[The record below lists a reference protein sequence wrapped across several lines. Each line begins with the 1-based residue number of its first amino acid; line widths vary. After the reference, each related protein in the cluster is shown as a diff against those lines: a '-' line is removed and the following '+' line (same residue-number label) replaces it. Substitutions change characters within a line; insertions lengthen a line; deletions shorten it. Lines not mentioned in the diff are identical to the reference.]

1 MIGIPEDIELTKEF
15 KRLVQ
20 LFNNTEEKLYCPDY
34 CNSYA
39 DQRKILLKFEQ
50 ELIMRG
56 IL

>member
-1 MIGIPEDIELTKEF
+1 MIGIPEDIELTNKF
-15 KRLVQ
+15 RRLVQ

-34 CNSYA
+34 CNSYE

-56 IL
+56 YL

>member
-1 MIGIPEDIELTKEF
+1 MIGIPEDIELTEKF
-15 KRLVQ
+15 RRLVQ

-34 CNSYA
+34 CSSYE

-56 IL
+56 YL

>member
-34 CNSYA
+34 CNSYT

>member
-1 MIGIPEDIELTKEF
+1 MICIPEDIQLTKEF
-15 KRLVQ
+15 RSLVQ

-34 CNSYA
+34 YNSYE

-56 IL
+56 YL